1 MRRLETKTVLDYMY
15 KTCYCLSSPRLYTY
29 SLKPYAQTRSLP
41 LLRCDFLA
49 LAPFPLRSLLVRLGA
64 APNPPSLEGSPPR
77 VGSSAGG
84 HELLDARALLGEEVI
99 GCELVSEYRR
109 KEYIERLYL

>member
-1 MRRLETKTVLDYMY
+1 M
-15 KTCYCLSSPRLYTY
+15 
-29 SLKPYAQTRSLP
+29 
-41 LLRCDFLA
+41 
-49 LAPFPLRSLLVRLGA
+49 RLGA
-64 APNPPSLEGSPPR
+64 APNPPSLEGSLPR

-84 HELLDARALLGEEVI
+84 HELLDARALLGEEVL